1 MIAYE
6 LETIVVLARA
16 RAPYYRAL
24 YAGLPENDWT
34 LTDLPPVESKSFWDA
49 AETGAVL
56 TGRMTDGTA
65 FKSGGTTGKPKFSIY
80 RASEWDSLC
89 EGFGRGMAAGG
100 LRPGERLANLF
111 YAGDLYASFLFI
123 THSLERCGV
132 PVVHFP
138 LAGRVDADML
148 HHTVAHFAVETLA
161 GVPTTLLGLAATLAN
176 EGVTLP
182 SVRRLL
188 FGGETLYPDQAATLR
203 QVFPNVHI
211 ASVGYAS
218 VDAGL
223 LGYASPDCG
232 WNEHRV
238 FGSAT
243 LMEIIDEASGELI
256 AEPGRPGKV
265 LITNLTRLLMP
276 IIRYPAGDRAEWV
289 EADGTPDRKFRLLG
303 RSEEGARVGV
313 VSLYYEDVHAVL
325 APYQTELTASGFQLL
340 IRHHD
345 RRDELT
351 VRIAAPLPAGAQA
364 AWNQRLTEAL
374 YAARPMLRDELQ
386 RGAIHPPRFEW
397 VGSGLLEINPRT
409 GKLKPIIDQRM
420 TG

>member
-6 LETIVVLARA
+6 LETIVALARS
-16 RAPYYRAL
+16 RSPYYRAL
-24 YAGLPENDWT
+24 HAGLPASGWT
-34 LTDLPPVESKSFWDA
+34 LTDLPPVDSKTFWEA

-65 FKSGGTTGKPKFSIY
+65 FKSGGTTGKPKFSIF
-80 RASEWDSLC
+80 RASEWDTLC

-123 THSLERCGV
+123 THSLERSGV
-132 PVVHFP
+132 PVVNFP

-148 HHTVAHFAVETLA
+148 RHTVAHFAVETLA
-161 GVPTTLLGLAATLAN
+161 GVPTTLLGLAATLAR
-176 EGVTLP
+176 EDVTLP
-182 SVRRLL
+182 SVRRIL
-188 FGGETLYPDQAATLR
+188 FGGETLYPDQAVTLR
-203 QVFPNVHI
+203 RVFPNAGI
-211 ASVGYAS
+211 DSIGYAS

-238 FGSAT
+238 FGAAT
-243 LMEIIDEASGELI
+243 LLEIVDEGNGRPI
-256 AEPGRPGKV
+256 TEPGQPGKV

-276 IIRYPAGDRAEWV
+276 ILRYPAGDRAEWV
-289 EADGTPDRKFRLLG
+289 EPAGMADRKFRLLG

-325 APYQTELTASGFQLL
+325 APYQTELNASGFQLR
-340 IRHHD
+340 IRHYD
-345 RRDELT
+345 QRDELT
-351 VRIAAPLPAGAQA
+351 VRVAASLPAEAQA
-364 AWNQRLTEAL
+364 TWSERLIDAL
-374 YAARPMLRDELQ
+374 YAARPMLREEHRRD
-386 RGAIHPPRFEW
+386 AIHPPRFEW
-397 VGSGLLEINPRT
+397 TDARLLEINPRT
-409 GKLKPIIDQRM
+409 GKLKPIVDQRM
-420 TG
+420 AG